1 MPWMK
6 WLPWRFFVRKF
17 ATSHGFVDPLS
28 VMAHMQRFAQP
39 SEVAEPIEL
48 LRAGVI
54 FHARALINSKVIQHN
69 LDWVWPYWVERQFD
83 PLDKSFIPRAFSI
96 THCNLSHRNW
106 TAVGLPDCEEMP
118 LVDPRGLL
126 TPHYDGWSIDTW
138 IISDSGEQL
147 VPSRLEQ
154 CRQEF
159 LLGDN
164 ISVLTESSHAG
175 MLLRNRAVVEREN
188 GRNQCLLQLQAE
200 SGTGGWLV
208 VALRP
213 YNPEGVSFVHRVRL
227 DNSRRKWLIE
237 KKFAVEFDRPLER
250 HLASDYRHG
259 DIYLHLHDEGG
270 RTHGECEVGMATAA
284 AMFRIEPGKPLD
296 VQVKVPLAP
305 DQPGDPD
312 RQSPATPGNWDETLA
327 NHCAMAVP
335 DQKMQFLYDAAIR
348 TLILHSPKD
357 VYPGPYTY
365 KRFWFR
371 DAAFMIQSLLYAGLL
386 DRAERALDQFPH
398 RQKRDGF
405 FHSQDGEWDSNG
417 EALWIFDLYCQLT
430 NRPLKP
436 RWRQAVL
443 RGASWIDDK
452 RLPRDGSRCGGL
464 LPAGFSAEHLG
475 PNDCYYWDDFWGVGG
490 LQAAA
495 AMCAREGLEND
506 STRFSHQATDFQQ
519 TIDASLAAA
528 AERLGRPAMPAS
540 PNRRLD
546 PGAIGSIVA
555 GYPLSLYPPDDP
567 RLLDLAEFLMEKCF
581 VAGGFFQ
588 DMIHSGIN
596 AYLTLHIAQVLLRA
610 GNARCVELMRNVAQL
625 ASPTG
630 QWPEAIHPHSLGGCM
645 GDGQHAWAAAE
656 WVAMQRN
663 CFVREEGGTLV
674 LVSGLPPEWL
684 SDQTATASLHFGPAP
699 TRFGRITVEVAPGAT
714 PRVSWMAEWH
724 GEEPPIEVRAL
735 GFTAIRAAPGAQEV
749 ELAPQ

>member
-17 ATSHGFVDPLS
+17 ATSHGFLDPLS
-28 VMAHMQRFAQP
+28 VMAHLQRFAQP

-83 PLDKSFIPRAFSI
+83 PLDSSFIPRAFSI

-118 LVDPRGLL
+118 VIDPRGLL

-138 IISDSGEQL
+138 VVNTRGEKL
-147 VPSRLEQ
+147 LPSKLDQ
-154 CRQEF
+154 CRQQLEF
-159 LLGDN
+159 GEN
-164 ISVLTESSHAG
+164 ISVLTETAHAD
-175 MLLRNRAVVEREN
+175 MRLQNRAFVEQEDGAAHCRL
-188 GRNQCLLQLQAE
+188 RLQAE
-200 SGTGGWLV
+200 SASGGWLI

-213 YNPEGVSFVHRVRL
+213 YNPEGVSFVHKVRL
-227 DNSRRKWLIE
+227 DNDRRNWLIE
-237 KKFAVEFDRPLER
+237 DKYAVEFDRALER
-250 HLASDYRHG
+250 HLASDYHHG
-259 DIYLHLHDEGG
+259 DIFLHLQDEGG
-270 RTHGECEVGMATAA
+270 RTHGECEVGMATAG
-284 AMFRIEPGKPLD
+284 AMFRIEPGQALPVEVRIPLKPE
-296 VQVKVPLAP
+296 KHRSPTPLHW
-305 DQPGDPD
+305 GD
-312 RQSPATPGNWDETLA
+312 TLT
-327 NHCAMAVP
+327 NHCAMSIP
-335 DQKMQFLYDAAIR
+335 DEKLQFLYDAAIR

-371 DAAFMIQSLLYAGLL
+371 DAAFMIQSLLYAGLVE
-386 DRAERALDQFPH
+386 RAERALDQFPH

-417 EALWIFDLYCQLT
+417 EALWIFDLFCQLT
-430 NRPLKP
+430 NQPLKQG
-436 RWRQAVL
+436 WRDPVL
-443 RGASWIDDK
+443 RGASWIDSK
-452 RLPRDGSRCGGL
+452 RLPKDGSRCGGL

-490 LQAAA
+490 LHAAA
-495 AMCAREGLEND
+495 AICEREGMHND
-506 STRFSHQATDFQQ
+506 SSRFAGQARDFQQ
-519 TIDASLAAA
+519 TIDESLAAA
-528 AERLGRPAMPAS
+528 AERLGRAAMPAS

-546 PGAIGSIVA
+546 PGAIGSVAA
-555 GYPLSLYPPDDP
+555 GYPLHLYPADDP
-567 RLLDLAEFLMEKCF
+567 RLLDLAEFLMDNCF
-581 VAGGFFQ
+581 VSGGFFQ

-596 AYLTLHIAQVLLRA
+596 AYLTLHIAQLLLRA
-610 GNARCVELMRNVAQL
+610 GDARCVELMRNVAQL

-630 QWPEAIHPHSLGGCM
+630 QWPEAIHPHSFGGCM

-663 CFVREEGGTLV
+663 CFVREEGDTLV

-684 SDQTATASLHFGPAP
+684 SDQASAHPIHFGPAL
-699 TRFGRITVEVAPGAT
+699 TRFGRISLEVAPGAS

-724 GEEPPIEVRAL
+724 RDEPPIEVRAL
-735 GFTAIRAAPGAQEV
+735 GFAPVRVPPGSQEV
-749 ELAPQ
+749 ELTPQ